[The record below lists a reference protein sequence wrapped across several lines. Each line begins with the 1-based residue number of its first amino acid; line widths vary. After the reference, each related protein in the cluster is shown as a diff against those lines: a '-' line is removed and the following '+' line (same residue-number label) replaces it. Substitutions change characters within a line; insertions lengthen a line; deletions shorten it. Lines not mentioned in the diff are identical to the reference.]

1 MTDLSSKDNDDAMT
15 DMAGELIQAKM
26 DAVRAPQNLT
36 HLLKLGAFHMEIV
49 PSRHIDVEK
58 IFKETIEDLYAK
70 FGDKILEIDIKG
82 LSQQMP
88 NGGGMHG

>member
-1 MTDLSSKDNDDAMT
+1 MTDLSSKDDNNDAMT

-36 HLLKLGAFHMEIV
+36 HLLKFGSFHMEIV

-58 IFKETIEDLYAK
+58 IFKDVIADLHDK

-82 LSQQMP
+82 ITPDSSR
-88 NGGGMHG
+88 GMHQ

>member
-36 HLLKLGAFHMEIV
+36 HLLK
-49 PSRHIDVEK
+49 
-58 IFKETIEDLYAK
+58 
-70 FGDKILEIDIKG
+70 
-82 LSQQMP
+82 
-88 NGGGMHG
+88 

>member
-1 MTDLSSKDNDDAMT
+1 MTDSSSEDNRDAMT

-26 DAVRAPQNLT
+26 DAARQPQSLT
-36 HLLKLGAFHMEIV
+36 HLLKFGSFHMEIV

-58 IFKETIEDLYAK
+58 IFKDVIADLHSK

-82 LSQQMP
+82 LQPQMG
-88 NGGGMHG
+88 GGGMHG

>member
-26 DAVRAPQNLT
+26 DAARHPQNLT
-36 HLLKLGAFHMEIV
+36 HLLKIGCFHMEIV

-58 IFKETIEDLYAK
+58 IFKETLEDLHAK

-82 LSQQMP
+82 LQATMG
-88 NGGGMHG
+88 GGGMHG

>member
-36 HLLKLGAFHMEIV
+36 HLLKFGSFHMEIV

-58 IFKETIEDLYAK
+58 IFKDVIADLHKK
-70 FGDKILEIDIKG
+70 FGSDVLKINMTDIMK
-82 LSQQMP
+82 QQP
-88 NGGGMHG
+88 PSGGMHG